1 MSLCIFS
8 SLWSLE
14 RASRGC
20 VVREAGAHADRGPD
34 LGEVLDHSNQLVGA
48 VALLAREAHKLT
60 RARHNLTALRRP
72 SDRDPAPAPELEQ
85 PFVAQ
90 DAKSTKHRVR
100 VDAENRGE
108 VARRRQPFTRP
119 RLAVGDCAPN
129 LSRNLNMQLCRLPA
143 IDLDTEHDAIHS
155 SFIGGSFV
163 DATGTRQAEIVSRR
177 PPRPLRERLS
187 ALIKEARERAR
198 RRRCRIAAAVIVL
211 SAAVAIL
218 LFGGFFNTG
227 GGGGAPNGATPPSRP
242 FLPPRATA
250 ASGPVANGPL
260 TLIAGQHTPDDHE
273 QIAAVGVFGA
283 TGPVF
288 ECPAAK
294 GCYELTSFAWSPNG
308 RWLAF
313 GADSVSRPSDYNGL
327 HLYNLATRH
336 DVRLWRFAVL
346 QLSWSHDGS
355 KLAYLVPSPPTQPP
369 GLVYV
374 HDLTSSAPAE
384 LLDTGTAG
392 RDAAPTWSPDDRR
405 IAFATRP
412 VESGARRH
420 WFISTIAL
428 DGTHRRF
435 LARGSSPAWS
445 PGGRLIAYRGAC
457 GRIRLM
463 RPTGKRIVPAAAGPG
478 ACAEIGVAGPPAWS
492 PDGTKIAMPTRS
504 GTYVM
509 DADGR
514 HLRLVTPESGLGT
527 FAQGLPTWQPLPKR

>member
-1 MSLCIFS
+1 MPHCSCS
-8 SLWSLE
+8 HRSV
-14 RASRGC
+14 SRGGDSA
-20 VVREAGAHADRGPD
+20 VRR
-34 LGEVLDHSNQLVGA
+34 VLQH
-48 VALLAREAHKLT
+48 
-60 RARHNLTALRRP
+60 
-72 SDRDPAPAPELEQ
+72 
-85 PFVAQ
+85 
-90 DAKSTKHRVR
+90 
-100 VDAENRGE
+100 
-108 VARRRQPFTRP
+108 
-119 RLAVGDCAPN
+119 
-129 LSRNLNMQLCRLPA
+129 
-143 IDLDTEHDAIHS
+143 
-155 SFIGGSFV
+155 
-163 DATGTRQAEIVSRR
+163 
-177 PPRPLRERLS
+177 
-187 ALIKEARERAR
+187 R
-198 RRRCRIAAAVIVL
+198 RRRRGTKRRHTSVATVPTAAGDGRL
-211 SAAVAIL
+211 RP
-218 LFGGFFNTG
+218 GCEW
-227 GGGGAPNGATPPSRP
+227 APDVDRRSTHPRR
-242 FLPPRATA
+242 PRA
-250 ASGPVANGPL
+250 
-260 TLIAGQHTPDDHE
+260 DR
-273 QIAAVGVFGA
+273 AVGVFGA

-374 HDLTSSAPAE
+374 HDLTSSAPVE

-405 IAFATRP
+405 IAFATRT

-463 RPTGKRIVPAAAGPG
+463 RPTGKRIVPAAA
-478 ACAEIGVAGPPAWS
+478 
-492 PDGTKIAMPTRS
+492 RS
-504 GTYVM
+504 EEHTSELQSHV
-509 DADGR
+509 
-514 HLRLVTPESGLGT
+514 
-527 FAQGLPTWQPLPKR
+527 

>member
-1 MSLCIFS
+1 
-8 SLWSLE
+8 
-14 RASRGC
+14 
-20 VVREAGAHADRGPD
+20 
-34 LGEVLDHSNQLVGA
+34 
-48 VALLAREAHKLT
+48 
-60 RARHNLTALRRP
+60 
-72 SDRDPAPAPELEQ
+72 
-85 PFVAQ
+85 
-90 DAKSTKHRVR
+90 
-100 VDAENRGE
+100 VDAN
-108 VARRRQPFTRP
+108 A
-119 RLAVGDCAPN
+119 
-129 LSRNLNMQLCRLPA
+129 
-143 IDLDTEHDAIHS
+143 
-155 SFIGGSFV
+155 
-163 DATGTRQAEIVSRR
+163 TRQAEIVSRQ
-177 PPRPLRERLS
+177 PSRPLRDRLS

-198 RRRCRIAAAVIVL
+198 RRRRRIAAAVIVL
-211 SAAVAIL
+211 SAAGAIL

-227 GGGGAPNGATPPSRP
+227 GGGGRPNGATPPSRP
-242 FLPPRATA
+242 FLTPGATA

-260 TLIAGQHTPDDHE
+260 TLIANHHVPDDNE

-283 TGPVF
+283 TGPIF
-288 ECPAAK
+288 DCPAAK
-294 GCYELTSFAWSPNG
+294 GCYEMTSFAWSPNG

-313 GADSVSRPSDYNGL
+313 GATSISHASDYNGL
-327 HLYNLATRH
+327 HLYNLATGR
-336 DVRLWRFAVL
+336 DVRLSGGDVV

-355 KLAYLVPSPPTQPP
+355 KLAYLVPFPPAQPP

-374 HDLTSSAPAE
+374 RDLTSSAVAKP
-384 LLDTGTAG
+384 LNIGTAG

-405 IAFATRP
+405 IALATRT
-412 VESGARRH
+412 VESGAGRH

-527 FAQGLPTWQPLPKR
+527 FSQGLPTWQPRPKR

>member
-1 MSLCIFS
+1 M
-8 SLWSLE
+8 
-14 RASRGC
+14 
-20 VVREAGAHADRGPD
+20 
-34 LGEVLDHSNQLVGA
+34 
-48 VALLAREAHKLT
+48 
-60 RARHNLTALRRP
+60 RARDNLTALGRP
-72 SDRDPAPAPELEQ
+72 SDRDPAAAPELEQ

-90 DAKSTKHRVR
+90 DPKSTKHRVC

-129 LSRNLNMQLCRLPA
+129 LSRNLNMQLCRLSA

-163 DATGTRQAEIVSRR
+163 DATARRQPEIVSGQ
-177 PPRPLRERLS
+177 PPRQLRERLS

-198 RRRCRIAAAVIVL
+198 RRRRRIAAAVIVL
-211 SAAVAIL
+211 SAAAAIL
-218 LFGGFFNTG
+218 MFGAFFNSG
-227 GGGGAPNGATPPSRP
+227 GGGGTNGATPPSRP
-242 FLPPRATA
+242 FLTPRATA
-250 ASGPVANGPL
+250 APRPVANGPL
-260 TLIAGQHTPDDHE
+260 TLIANHHVPQDNE
-273 QIAAVGVFGA
+273 QIAAVGAFGA

-288 ECPAAK
+288 DCPAAK
-294 GCYELTSFAWSPNG
+294 GCYELTTFAWSPNG

-313 GADSVSRPSDYNGL
+313 GATSISHASDYNGL
-327 HLYNLATRH
+327 HLYNLATQR
-336 DVRLWRFAVL
+336 DVRLSRGDVL
-346 QLSWSHDGS
+346 QLSWSQDGS
-355 KLAYLVPSPPTQPP
+355 KLAYVARLPLPP

-374 HDLTSSAPAE
+374 RDLTSSAPAE
-384 LLDTGTAG
+384 LLNTGTTG

-405 IAFATRP
+405 IAFATRS
-412 VESGARRH
+412 VESGAGRH

-435 LARGSSPAWS
+435 LARGGSPAWS

-478 ACAEIGVAGPPAWS
+478 PCAEIGVAGPPVWS
-492 PDGTKIAMPTRS
+492 PDATHIAMPTRS

-527 FAQGLPTWQPLPKR
+527 FSNALPAWQPLPKR